1 MRSALS
7 TLDLDTGTTPIVK
20 HMLTA
25 VQDGP
30 VLVGPLEMGLLLYH
44 PGAGNPIEADHYL
57 VVQSMDSGRR

>member
-1 MRSALS
+1 
-7 TLDLDTGTTPIVK
+7 
-20 HMLTA
+20 MLTA

-57 VVQSMDSGRR
+57 VVQSMDSDRVLPASTA